1 MYNSL
6 GQILEGD
13 TKSGAVTLLTNTP
26 VGQETYI
33 AIQPRDPKVISTH
46 FNYTFFFS
54 SLWTVELSTSTMVSR

>member
-46 FNYTFFFS
+46 FNYTFFFIIVDCG
-54 SLWTVELSTSTMVSR
+54 TFHQHDGK